1 MVGTPTFVRVASAAN
16 SLGPRSMLSFAT
28 LLIAL
33 GASPAALTVQ
43 SDTAAAKHDTTL
55 MAVSAA
61 GAPAPA
67 DTAVASSLGSPL
79 FQPVSL
85 VALDTVRRRRP
96 HAVQMSDAAVL
107 RLRIHRYASY
117 TTIPLFVVQSVAGNQ
132 LYQADKGG
140 AERPGWA
147 KSTHSVGAAGLGAL
161 FTVNTITGVWALWD
175 QRENRDGRTRRWVHS
190 LLMLGSDAG
199 FAWTGIKLSHDAKNS
214 QDSRDQHRNV
224 AYISMGAALTSYGIM
239 FFGNR

>member
-1 MVGTPTFVRVASAAN
+1 
-16 SLGPRSMLSFAT
+16 MLSFTA

-33 GASPAALTVQ
+33 GVTPGAAPMQPDTVPART
-43 SDTAAAKHDTTL
+43 DTTP
-55 MAVSAA
+55 MTTSAA
-61 GAPAPA
+61 PVSPA
-67 DTAVASSLGSPL
+67 DTSLASLLASPL
-79 FQPVSL
+79 FRPVSL
-85 VALDTVRRRRP
+85 AALDTVRHRRR
-96 HAVQMSDAAVL
+96 AVEMSDAAVL

-132 LYQADKGG
+132 LYQADQGG
-140 AERPGWA
+140 VERPGWA
-147 KSTHSVGAAGLGAL
+147 KTTHSVGAAGLGAL

-175 QRENRDGRTRRWVHS
+175 QRANQEGRARRWVHS

-199 FAWTGIKLSHDAKNS
+199 FAWTGIKLAEDAKNS
-214 QDSRDQHRNV
+214 QDSRDQHRKV

>member
-1 MVGTPTFVRVASAAN
+1 
-16 SLGPRSMLSFAT
+16 MLSFTA

-33 GASPAALTVQ
+33 GVTPGAAPMQPDTVPART
-43 SDTAAAKHDTTL
+43 DTTP
-55 MAVSAA
+55 MTTSAA
-61 GAPAPA
+61 SVSPA
-67 DTAVASSLGSPL
+67 DTSLASLLASPL
-79 FQPVSL
+79 FRPVSL
-85 VALDTVRRRRP
+85 AALDTVRHRRR
-96 HAVQMSDAAVL
+96 AVEMSDAAVL

-132 LYQADKGG
+132 LYQADQGG
-140 AERPGWA
+140 TERPGWA
-147 KSTHSVGAAGLGAL
+147 KTTHSVGAAGLGAL

-175 QRENRDGRTRRWVHS
+175 QRANQEGRARRWVHS

-199 FAWTGIKLSHDAKNS
+199 FAWTGIKLAEDAKNS
-214 QDSRDQHRNV
+214 QDSRDQHRKV

>member
-1 MVGTPTFVRVASAAN
+1 
-16 SLGPRSMLSFAT
+16 MLSLTA

-33 GASPAALTVQ
+33 GASPVTPFMQPDTVP
-43 SDTAAAKHDTTL
+43 AKHDTTL
-55 MAVSAA
+55 VAASADRA
-61 GAPAPA
+61 AAPA
-67 DTAVASSLGSPL
+67 DTAIAPSVASPL
-79 FQPVSL
+79 VQSVEL
-85 VALDTVRRRRP
+85 TAVDTVRPRRR
-96 HAVQMSDAAVL
+96 AVQMSDAAVL

-117 TTIPLFVVQSVAGNQ
+117 TTIPLFVVQAVAGNQ

-175 QRENRDGRTRRWVHS
+175 QRANQDGRTRRWVHS
-190 LLMLGSDAG
+190 LLMLGADAG
-199 FAWTGIKLSHDAKNS
+199 FAWTGIKLADDAKNS
-214 QDSRDQHRNV
+214 QDSRDQHRKV